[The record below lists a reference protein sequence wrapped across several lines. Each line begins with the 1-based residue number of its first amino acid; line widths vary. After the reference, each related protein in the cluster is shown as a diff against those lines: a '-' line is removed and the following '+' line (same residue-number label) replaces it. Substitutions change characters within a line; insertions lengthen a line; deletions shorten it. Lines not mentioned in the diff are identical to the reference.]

1 MTKMP
6 RTQELELVTLAR
18 AGNAQAWEAL
28 WKSLTPF
35 VHKYLNRYAGG
46 FAAGNHAEDLVSE
59 CRVAF
64 AEAVNEFDPAR
75 GTRLSTLVLLYLRR
89 RVLKYIDVRI
99 MRHAK
104 DSVTLGLTARPD
116 SAGGTARAA
125 SSIEITRSD
134 YQSSGVRAVVAPDWE
149 ASVVDSLEHPDWG
162 SPGLRERLEEIGSRV
177 LSPTAWTLV
186 WARYG
191 EGIPVEELARTKYY
205 RPVPVLR
212 VRKDLARALARLKR
226 AIVNE

>member
-6 RTQELELVTLAR
+6 RTQELELVALAR
-18 AGNAQAWEAL
+18 AGDAQAWEAL

-46 FAAGNHAEDLVSE
+46 FAAGNHGEDLTSE

-64 AEAVNEFDPAR
+64 AEAINEFDPAR

-104 DSVTLGLTARPD
+104 DTVAIAAKGGSLHGGHASQDVVRVQPN
-116 SAGGTARAA
+116 SRSGTAL
-125 SSIEITRSD
+125 
-134 YQSSGVRAVVAPDWE
+134 VVDPGWE
-149 ASVVDSLEHPDWG
+149 ASVTDSLEHPNWAE
-162 SPGLRERLEEIGSRV
+162 PGLKARLEEIGSRV
-177 LSPTAWTLV
+177 LSPTAWALV

-191 EGIPVEELARTKYY
+191 NGTPVEELARTKYY